1 MDSGSKETTDIVEAG
16 YWVSQ
21 SVLWGFILFLAI
33 LLIAGICYLL
43 YQRRVMAAQ
52 HAIVEDLREGANTF
66 RYLVETAHEGIA
78 VVQETRLVYL
88 NPRMCEMTGYN
99 ETELKELP
107 SFMPLIHPSAREEM
121 MANYQRRVAG
131 KSAPKRYESLFLR
144 TDGNSY
150 PIELRGVA
158 IVWGAIHRS

>member
-1 MDSGSKETTDIVEAG
+1 MDSGSKETTDLVEAG

-66 RYLVETAHEGIA
+66 RYLVET
-78 VVQETRLVYL
+78 
-88 NPRMCEMTGYN
+88 
-99 ETELKELP
+99 
-107 SFMPLIHPSAREEM
+107 FMPLIHPSAREEM

-144 TDGNSY
+144 KDGNSY
-150 PIELRGVA
+150 PIELS
-158 IVWGAIHRS
+158 GAA